1 MEEFSLVKKSIF
13 TLLLGI
19 LLILGACSDNMN
31 DENEVAEGEE
41 ANTEETSTDQT
52 EKENEGEEEPPV
64 TEDNEDNKT
73 QDEKNIEEEAV
84 QEITEPLYKIDD
96 NWNVVPLDEG
106 TNEKVVLLTIDD
118 APEKYALEMAQT
130 LKKLE
135 APAIFFVNGHFLE
148 TDEKKEQLRQI
159 HEMGFAIGNHTYHH
173 QKLSDV
179 DEETQKQEIMELND
193 LIEEIT
199 GQKPKFFRAPHGEN
213 TDYATSLVE
222 EEGMLLMNW
231 TYGYD
236 YFEPYMDAE
245 KLKEAMI
252 SGEAPE
258 IEISYSLLKP
268 GANLLMHDREWTAA
282 ALEDIVKGLR
292 DKGYEFVDP
301 MTLQVPE

>member
-1 MEEFSLVKKSIF
+1 MVKKNIY
-13 TLLLGI
+13 TLLLVT
-19 LLILGACSDNMN
+19 LLILGACN
-31 DENEVAEGEE
+31 DTINDDDEVAEGEE
-41 ANTEETSTDQT
+41 ANTEETSTEQT
-52 EKENEGEEEPPV
+52 EKENEVEEEPMV
-64 TEDNEDNKT
+64 TEENDENKT
-73 QDEKNIEEEAV
+73 EDEEKKEEETV
-84 QEITEPLYKIDD
+84 PEITEPLYKIDD
-96 NWNVVPLDEG
+96 NWSVVPLDEG

-118 APEKYALEMAQT
+118 GPEKYALEMAET
-130 LKKLE
+130 LKELE

-193 LIEEIT
+193 LIEEII
-199 GQKPKFFRAPHGEN
+199 GEKPKFFRAPHGEN

-258 IEISYSLLKP
+258 IDISYSLLKP

-301 MTLQVPE
+301 MRLQVPE

>member
-1 MEEFSLVKKSIF
+1 MVKKSIF

-19 LLILGACSDNMN
+19 LFILGACSDNMN

-52 EKENEGEEEPPV
+52 EEENEVEEEPPV

-73 QDEKNIEEEAV
+73 EDEENIEEEAV

-96 NWNVVPLDEG
+96 NWNVVPLEEG

-130 LKKLE
+130 LKELE
-135 APAIFFVNGHFLE
+135 APAIFFVNGHFLQ
-148 TDEKKEQLRQI
+148 TDEEKDKLSQI

-193 LIEEIT
+193 LIEEII
-199 GQKPKFFRAPHGEN
+199 GEKPKFFRAPHGDN

-258 IEISYSLLKP
+258 IDISYSLLKP

-301 MTLQVPE
+301 IELQVPE

>member
-1 MEEFSLVKKSIF
+1 MVKKSIF

>member
-13 TLLLGI
+13 SLLLGI

-31 DENEVAEGEE
+31 EEDEVAEGEE

-52 EKENEGEEEPPV
+52 EKENEVEEEPPV
-64 TEDNEDNKT
+64 TENNEDNKIE
-73 QDEKNIEEEAV
+73 DEENIEEEAV

-96 NWNVVPLDEG
+96 NWNVVPLEDG

-130 LKKLE
+130 LKELE

-193 LIEEIT
+193 LIEEII
-199 GQKPKFFRAPHGEN
+199 GDKPKFFRAPHGDN
-213 TDYATSLVE
+213 TDYAKSLIE

-258 IEISYSLLKP
+258 IDISYSLLKS

>member
-1 MEEFSLVKKSIF
+1 MVKKSIF
-13 TLLLGI
+13 SLLLGI

-31 DENEVAEGEE
+31 EEDEVAEGEE

-52 EKENEGEEEPPV
+52 EKENEVEEEPPV
-64 TEDNEDNKT
+64 TENNEDNKIE
-73 QDEKNIEEEAV
+73 DEENIEEEAV

-96 NWNVVPLDEG
+96 NWNVVPLEDG

-130 LKKLE
+130 LKELE

-193 LIEEIT
+193 LIEEII
-199 GQKPKFFRAPHGEN
+199 GDKPKFFRAPHGDN
-213 TDYATSLVE
+213 TDYAKSLIE

-258 IEISYSLLKP
+258 IDISYSLLKS